1 MEMTPVNKGADAS
14 AKTVPIAMPVERT
27 PAKNAAAK
35 RAMPSPAASH
45 SQGATGLYSV
55 RGCLLL
61 MIAATTIRKAAPM
74 MVRIVATPS
83 GERLSGPSSCDVPV
97 VAKHTAA
104 NTTSKRDL
112 TPRR

>member
-55 RGCLLL
+55 RGCLLR
-61 MIAATTIRKAAPM
+61 MIAATRIRKAAPM
-74 MVRIVATPS
+74 MVRIAATPS